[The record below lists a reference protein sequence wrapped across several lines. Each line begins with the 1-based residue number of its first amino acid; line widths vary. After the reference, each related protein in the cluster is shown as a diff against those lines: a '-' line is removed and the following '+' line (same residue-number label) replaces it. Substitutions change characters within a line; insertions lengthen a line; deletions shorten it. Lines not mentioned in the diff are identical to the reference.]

1 MHQSAFGHPA
11 GTDCFK
17 SVKNNKI
24 LLCSSQRT
32 DALWDKNGPGPRGV
46 RETCLH
52 FVFLYFFF
60 CSMAGNTWNVYG
72 GTPTTMTLGSTELVD
87 EATTGGGRAAD
98 HQRKP

>member
-60 CSMAGNTWNVYG
+60 AQRQEIL
-72 GTPTTMTLGSTELVD
+72 GTFTE
-87 EATTGGGRAAD
+87 E
-98 HQRKP
+98 HQPR